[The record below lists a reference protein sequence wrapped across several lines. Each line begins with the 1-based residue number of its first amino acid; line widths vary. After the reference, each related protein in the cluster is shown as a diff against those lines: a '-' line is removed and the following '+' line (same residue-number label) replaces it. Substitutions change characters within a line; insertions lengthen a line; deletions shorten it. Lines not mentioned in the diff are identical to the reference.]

1 MLLRRPLPA
10 ALAAAA
16 SLAAA
21 AALAA
26 VAAPPISALP
36 IPAPLPADACATF
49 SNQGQGRTGGDGTQA
64 CVGAGLSFMGPSTD
78 ATTVI
83 GPTIISPAVVGLT
96 IVAGGNVAIAP

>member
-10 ALAAAA
+10 ALAAA

-36 IPAPLPADACATF
+36 IPATLPADVCAVSST
-49 SNQGQGRTGGDGTQA
+49 QGQGRTAGDATEA
-64 CVGAGLSFMGPSTD
+64 CVGAGLSFTGPSTD
-78 ATTVI
+78 VFTVI
-83 GPTIISPAVVGLT
+83 GPTIISPAVVGTT